1 MSASLIGRLWSS
13 AFRLPTS
20 TVSRSLAGSCS
31 SSESAYRAA
40 KRRRSRDHASHGA
53 FRFNRVR
60 ALAEGLGGE
69 SSSARK
75 RACAPSSRKNVR
87 WSRMVSSACRR
98 ALSNTNSESF
108 WPRSAAARLRIAFA
122 SAEARI
128 WIISSLR
135 RADAGRA
142 SLLLSRGLCR
152 KGKRDRFGHTAFG
165 LLQIFVPVLVED
177 RALRVDGGDISAALT
192 VDDMDHK
199 LAQPPAAQ
207 M

>member
-1 MSASLIGRLWSS
+1 MP
-13 AFRLPTS
+13 PTVLSGS
-20 TVSRSLAGSCS
+20 TGCGPWRRVWVVN
-31 SSESAYRAA
+31 RAA
-40 KRRRSRDHASHGA
+40 RES
-53 FRFNRVR
+53 VR
-60 ALAEGLGGE
+60 ARHRPGRTFAGRE
-69 SSSARK
+69 
-75 RACAPSSRKNVR
+75 
-87 WSRMVSSACRR
+87 WSPPPDRR